1 MAKTWSLKDRIA
13 FPAEKVLELMLD
25 TDFMERWTK
34 VQGGIDPRATL
45 SDAGSDRKQM
55 KLTLTEKAGK
65 IGTFQATLTF
75 LWDLKVMSMDWSRE
89 AEGLGSKAK
98 VGGITTIIKDGD
110 NACFLEENG
119 KVDVNIPLMGKKI
132 EEGVIKHQT
141 KGRQAKIGYLISE
154 LEKG

>member
-1 MAKTWSLKDRIA
+1 MAKTWSLRDRIGY
-13 FPAEKVLELMLD
+13 PAEKVLELMLD

-45 SDAGSDRKQM
+45 SDAGPDRKQM
-55 KLTLTEKAGK
+55 KLRLTEKAGA
-65 IGTFQATLTF
+65 IGTFRATLTF
-75 LWDLKVMSMDWSRE
+75 LWDLKAFSMDWSRE

-98 VGGITTIIKDGD
+98 VGGITRIIKDGD
-110 NACFLEENG
+110 SSCFLEENG

-132 EEGVIKHQT
+132 EEGVVKHQS
-141 KGRQAKIGYLISE
+141 KGRPAKIGYLVAE